1 MRHDLARRA
10 AIRSASDR
18 QHRIVS
24 TIRLGVLSKFMSR
37 HTKNRSGYPQGP
49 GPNPLASDTQS
60 GNALNNRVI
69 AIASASPRRPAECWR
84 TTNRPDRRSDSTY
97 AISTGCRTTLAGT
110 TCRAN
115 RWFPGNPWLSNRV
128 ATPGLRCRRCVV
140 APRLPGR
147 MAVERVTEWRG
158 IRTWSTHSA
167 HQTVLRQR
175 RRRRRRRRRRQAPF
189 YGGHRER
196 DSCDTRRH
204 MGKAVSLSQ

>member
-1 MRHDLARRA
+1 LRHDLARRA

-175 RRRRRRRRRRQAPF
+175 RRRRQAPF